1 MSLDPHPLQDHGE
14 GFFTWHA
21 YDPACKAELWSTA
34 YFDQESTVLFDP
46 IEWPKETAKPKA
58 PILIVQSNS
67 NHDRE
72 CKNLVQRFKA
82 QTCKEVPSF
91 QTIPLPGAG
100 EMETAYFHETTGTLV
115 VGDALINLSPH
126 PLMLLP
132 EKYCSDSNL
141 LKASLAQLLSL
152 PIRRIFFAHGAPIL
166 QDGLNQIQRLLS

>member
-72 CKNLVQRFKA
+72 CKNLVQRFKGQA
-82 QTCKEVPSF
+82 SKEVPSF

>member
-58 PILIVQSNS
+58 PILIVQSNG

-72 CKNLVQRFKA
+72 CKNLVQRFKGQA
-82 QTCKEVPSF
+82 SKEVPSF